1 LDVKT
6 RFKGGKATAKII
18 KSGASLAGWDDAL
31 SLEAKIELIIKEPYT
46 KRYTIWRTI
55 LACQENIKW
64 FANEQSE
71 KFPETAITQHFELLA
86 LSSQRM
92 QDCLKAEGFSLHNKK
107 KTESVSYLGD
117 FANTY
122 KHIKRKKMFSGGLA
136 PRSGRILKIISEGR
150 RISEFTLAFASEDS
164 LTIDIIEAFQLVDD
178 AIEDWRKIF
187 ASLNLS
193 F

>member
-92 QDCLKAEGFSLHNKK
+92 QDCLKAEGFSLSSLSTYPKEREWRVGGEFVISKIQKDIDPGDYYKAHADWALENWTKPVH
-107 KTESVSYLGD
+107 TMSNWALISLES
-117 FANTY
+117 
-122 KHIKRKKMFSGGLA
+122 
-136 PRSGRILKIISEGR
+136 
-150 RISEFTLAFASEDS
+150 
-164 LTIDIIEAFQLVDD
+164 IE
-178 AIEDWRKIF
+178 
-187 ASLNLS
+187 
-193 F
+193 